1 MEIFRRG
8 ALALIVSA
16 GLLCAG
22 QAEAR
27 SDSGAGDKAWLPTWY
42 ASPAPSPNASAEIKD
57 LTIREIV
64 HTTAG
69 GGAVRIRLSN
79 LYGKA
84 PLHIARAYL
93 ANRRGGA
100 GVSGGVALR
109 FKGGDGVTIAPGAD
123 VVSDPVTFAVKP
135 RSDLAISLYVP
146 DAIAATTHLQQRS
159 AIYFAHGDVAD
170 RPELSAS
177 EGPRDT
183 WASWLFLSEVEVSG
197 SPDRHAV
204 IAFGDSITDGLGID
218 GDSATSWPDRLYERL
233 NAAHKSLAV
242 INAGITGNRLT
253 RPAQW
258 GPFGEKG
265 STRFDRDVLEQPK
278 AAAVIVLIGITD
290 IGQSAKGR
298 DDYAS
303 AEEIEVALTKLDE
316 RAHKRGLKIYLG
328 TLTPFKGAKAGY
340 SSEEK
345 DALRRAVN
353 GWIREQKV
361 SDGFADFDKALDDPA
376 NAGQMRPA
384 YDSGDHLHP
393 NSNGARAIADAIP
406 LTWF

>member
-1 MEIFRRG
+1 MAAAAAAA
-8 ALALIVSA
+8 ALLA
-16 GLLCAG
+16 AG

-27 SDSGAGDKAWLPTWY
+27 GEDKAWLPTWY

-84 PLHIARAYL
+84 PLHIAKAYV
-93 ANRRGGA
+93 ANRRDGA
-100 GVSGGVALR
+100 GVSGGVSLR
-109 FKGGDGVTIAPGAD
+109 FKGGEEVTIAPGAD

-135 RSDLAISLYVP
+135 GSDLAISLYVP
-146 DAIAATTHLQQRS
+146 DAVAATTHLQQRS

-170 RPELSAS
+170 RPELSAG
-177 EGPRDT
+177 EGPKDT

-233 NAAHKSLAV
+233 SAAHKSLAV

-258 GPFGEKG
+258 GPFGEMG
-265 STRFDRDVLEQPK
+265 STRFDRDVLEQPR
-278 AAAVIVLIGITD
+278 AAAVIVLIGIND

-303 AEEIEVALTKLDE
+303 AEEIEAALTRLAE

-328 TLTPFKGAKAGY
+328 TLTPFKGAKDGY
-340 SSEEK
+340 YSEEK
-345 DALRRAVN
+345 DVLRRAVN
-353 GWIREQKV
+353 GWIRGQKV
-361 SDGFADFDKALDDPA
+361 SDGVADFDKALDDPA

-393 NSNGARAIADAIP
+393 NSKGARAIADAIP